1 MRSTDGLPPDITAL
15 IAALDGD
22 GLNTWGVA
30 PAAGLGDVL
39 PGARSVLVFGSGG
52 GHLWRGFC
60 TAIVENATT
69 LTNHTHPFDSHVAR
83 CVAAADAVLDA
94 DRPRRWVLCG
104 ATEPGTAPPPF
115 VDFRMLAREAG
126 LGHPS
131 RLGLLMGPVYGPWMG
146 LRAACVLDDAL
157 DPTGPLP
164 GDSPC
169 LTCAAPCVPVCPV
182 GAVPEVG
189 ARAPEDPRPLPFGI
203 RRCAAH
209 RASGDVPPSV
219 ALATPVPR
227 ALTTATMPWNST
239 ITTTV
244 APAARPSPPTWA
256 STPTGTPGWGPAG
269 RSGPRADRPPTG
281 QTKRA
286 APASVPSSG
295 SSSSGR
301 CSGSRSSAMRDINT
315 SV

>member
-30 PAAGLGDVL
+30 PAAELGDVL

-209 RASGDVPPSV
+209 RASGGCATQCGSRNACPEGSDHRYDALEQHYHDNRGTGRK
-219 ALATPVPR
+219 ALA
-227 ALTTATMPWNST
+227 AHLGIDAD
-239 ITTTV
+239 
-244 APAARPSPPTWA
+244 
-256 STPTGTPGWGPAG
+256 GHPGL
-269 RSGPRADRPPTG
+269 GPRWAEWAEG
-281 QTKRA
+281 
-286 APASVPSSG
+286 
-295 SSSSGR
+295 
-301 CSGSRSSAMRDINT
+301 
-315 SV
+315 